1 MPDLSESILCAPH
14 SVRLYTCLWCVR
26 CTPHT
31 ASVVIAMPCYR
42 EEGLI
47 NGLYRGIAA
56 NFSCSCVQGAA
67 EIVTYDFTKETALK
81 HGFADSMP
89 LHLAAGVTAKV
100 LCSVI
105 EVA

>member
-1 MPDLSESILCAPH
+1 
-14 SVRLYTCLWCVR
+14 
-26 CTPHT
+26 
-31 ASVVIAMPCYR
+31 MPCR